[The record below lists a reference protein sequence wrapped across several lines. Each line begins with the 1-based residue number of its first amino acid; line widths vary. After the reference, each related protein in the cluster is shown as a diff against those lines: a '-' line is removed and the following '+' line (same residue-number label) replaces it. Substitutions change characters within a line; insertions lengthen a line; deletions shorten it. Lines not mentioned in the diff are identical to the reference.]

1 MCSRKW
7 LFLSLCRCDFVLHSI
22 LFKHSVHFLSNKP
35 KTEFKAYILIGYL
48 IFLENGSQTEGN
60 LEELNK
66 LREKE
71 TVIEKERPELWSYLH
86 IWGETER
93 MAVGSCLQIQVTWT
107 EMQLRRNT
115 CLLIFLHMWDELEAT
130 CLNLGITC

>member
-71 TVIEKERPELWSYLH
+71 TVIDRER
-86 IWGETER
+86 ETR
-93 MAVGSCLQIQVTWT
+93 AMKLPAY
-107 EMQLRRNT
+107 LRRNRENG
-115 CLLIFLHMWDELEAT
+115 CWILPANSGDMNRNAAQKKHLSPHFPPHV
-130 CLNLGITC
+130 G